1 MSRRRRELYVPE
13 GVAPYI
19 ALERQGDCLVVT
31 FNRPEKHNAFPDEAH
46 DDLPLFFASLG
57 LRPIAGDR
65 VHRRRPVVLCRW

>member
-1 MSRRRRELYVPE
+1 MNRGGRELYVPD

-46 DDLPLFFASLG
+46 DDLRSSSPHW
-57 LRPIAGDR
+57 PMT
-65 VHRRRPVVLCRW
+65 RRG